1 MQETRKKLS
10 IDDLLPLKP
19 VEFLVLLV
27 LMDGE
32 RHGYGIVRDIVE
44 RTDGRTRPLPG
55 NLYAVLGRLM
65 DSGLLAESSRRPAKE
80 MDDERRRYY
89 RITQLGRRALAAD
102 AERMKNLVG
111 QVEAHELIKA
121 DSR

>member
-1 MQETRKKLS
+1 MKELRKKQS
-10 IDDLLPLKP
+10 IEDLLPLKP
-19 VEFLVLLV
+19 MEFLVLLV

-32 RHGYGIVRDIVE
+32 RHGYGIVQDIVE
-44 RTDGRTRPLPG
+44 RTDGKMRPLPG
-55 NLYAVLGRLM
+55 NLYAVLRRLM
-65 DSGLLAESSRRPAKE
+65 ESGLLSESSRRPSKD

-89 RITQLGRRALAAD
+89 RITALGRQVLSAD
-102 AERMKNLVG
+102 AERMKSLVR